1 MVLVIPYS
9 KSKEELDGG
18 GYVVDTIQAKV
29 LAKQLIRE
37 NENIYFCELKV
48 LKDGID
54 SKVIATSC
62 VF

>member
-9 KSKEELDGG
+9 KTKEELDGG
-18 GYVVDTIQAKV
+18 GYVVDTIQAKAF
-29 LAKQLIRE
+29 AKKLIRE

-48 LKDGID
+48 LKKGID